1 MRIHPV
7 IALIV
12 GITVAACDDG
22 PGPSTEGTLV
32 ISTSTAGDHPD
43 PDGYLL
49 AVDDLD
55 TLVLTP
61 SGTAELEVPAGSH
74 TLQLLGVAQHCSVV
88 PGPSLEVEVTPGSRT
103 PVEFAFLCP
112 GTGIS
117 VTTTTTGLD
126 FDADGYR
133 ITVNAV
139 DREAVLANGVALV
152 FLDPG
157 ELTIGLTGLAPNCAM
172 EGPASAS
179 VTVVDEVIVPV
190 DFAVLCTAT
199 SGVIGVALDIA
210 GVDPEGEYV
219 VTVDGTTY
227 PVHWD
232 QPAYLTP
239 IAPGDHVVTLA
250 VPANC
255 FAEDSP
261 QFATLTAGSTVRDTA
276 EVAFSVSCVTRLGTL
291 RLTTITTGTPS
302 PNDYTVWICEAGFY
316 CGFYPFL
323 LGTVD
328 PNGTLVAQVDQG
340 AYEIW
345 LDDVPATCGISGP
358 SQFSIEL
365 RDTVDVAYVVS
376 CP

>member
-1 MRIHPV
+1 MRPHSLLILAA
-7 IALIV
+7 ALTIS
-12 GITVAACDDG
+12 CDDG

-55 TLVLTP
+55 TLVLNV
-61 SGTAELEVPAGSH
+61 SGTAELEVSAGSH

-88 PGPSLEVEVTPGSRT
+88 PGPSLEVDVTPGSRT
-103 PVEFAFLCP
+103 PVEFAFDCP
-112 GTGIS
+112 GTGVS
-117 VTTTTTGLD
+117 VTTTTMGLD

-139 DREAVLANGVALV
+139 DRATVLANGVALV

-190 DFAVLCTAT
+190 DFAVVCTAT
-199 SGVIGVALDIA
+199 SGVIGVAIEIA
-210 GVDPEGEYV
+210 GVDPVGQYV
-219 VTVDGTTY
+219 AMVDGVAY
-227 PVHWD
+227 PVLWD
-232 QPAYLTP
+232 RPTYLAP
-239 IAPGDHVVTLA
+239 IAPGDYVVTLA
-250 VPANC
+250 VPSNC
-255 FAEDSP
+255 SAENSP
-261 QFATLTAGSTVRDTA
+261 QFVTLTAGSTVRDTA
-276 EVAFSVSCVTRLGTL
+276 EVIFSVSCVTRLGTL
-291 RLTTITTGTPS
+291 RVTTHTTGTPS
-302 PNDYTVWICEAGFY
+302 PNDYSIWICEAGFY

-323 LGTVD
+323 LGTVN
-328 PNGTLVAQVDQG
+328 PNGTLEAQVEPG
-340 AYEIW
+340 AYDIW
-345 LDDVPATCGISGP
+345 LYDVPATCGVSGP

-365 RDTVDVAYVVS
+365 RDTVDVAYSVS

>member
-1 MRIHPV
+1 MRPHSLLILSA
-7 IALIV
+7 ALTIS
-12 GITVAACDDG
+12 CDDG

-49 AVDDLD
+49 SVDDLD
-55 TLVLTP
+55 TLALTP

-74 TLQLLGVAQHCSVV
+74 TLQLLGVAQHCSVA
-88 PGPSLEVEVTPGSRT
+88 PGPSLEVDVTPGSRT
-103 PVEFAFLCP
+103 PVEFAFDCP

-139 DREAVLANGVALV
+139 DRETVLANGVALI

-157 ELTIGLTGLAPNCAM
+157 ELTIGVTGLAPNCAM
-172 EGPASAS
+172 EGPASTS

-190 DFAVLCTAT
+190 AFAVVCTAT
-199 SGVIGVALDIA
+199 SGVIGVAIEVA

-219 VTVDGTTY
+219 AMVDGTAY
-227 PVHWD
+227 PVQWD
-232 QPAYLTP
+232 QLTYLTS
-239 IAPGDHVVTLA
+239 IAPGDHVVTLG
-250 VPANC
+250 VPSNC
-255 FAEDSP
+255 SAETGP
-261 QFATLTAGSTVRDTA
+261 HVITLTAGSTVRDTA
-276 EVAFSVSCVTRLGTL
+276 EVTFSVSCVTRLGTL
-291 RLTTITTGTPS
+291 RLTTHTTGTPS
-302 PNDYTVWICEAGFY
+302 SNYYSVWICEVGFY
-316 CGFYPFL
+316 CGFYPLL

-340 AYEIW
+340 VYEIW
-345 LDDVPATCGISGP
+345 LYDVPATCDINGP

-365 RDTVDVAYVVS
+365 RDTVDVAYAVS

>member
-1 MRIHPV
+1 MRPHSLLILAA
-7 IALIV
+7 ALTIS
-12 GITVAACDDG
+12 CDDG

-32 ISTSTAGDHPD
+32 ISTSTAGDYPD

-55 TLVLTP
+55 TLVLNV
-61 SGTAELEVPAGSH
+61 SGTAELEVSAGSH

-88 PGPSLEVEVTPGSRT
+88 PGPSLEVDVTPGSRT
-103 PVEFAFLCP
+103 PVEFVFDCP

-133 ITVNAV
+133 ITVNTV
-139 DREAVLANGVALV
+139 EREAVLANGVALV

-172 EGPASAS
+172 EGPASTS
-179 VTVVDEVIVPV
+179 VTVVDRMIVPM
-190 DFAVLCTAT
+190 DFAVICTAS
-199 SGVIGVALDIA
+199 SGVIEVAIEIA

-219 VTVDGTTY
+219 AMVDGAAY

-239 IAPGDHVVTLA
+239 IAPGDYVVTLA
-250 VPANC
+250 VPSNC
-255 FAEDSP
+255 SAENSP
-261 QFATLTAGSTVRDTA
+261 QFITLTAGSTVRDTA
-276 EVAFSVSCVTRLGTL
+276 EVTFSVSCVTRLGTL
-291 RLTTITTGTPS
+291 RVTTHTTGTPS
-302 PNDYTVWICEAGFY
+302 PNDYSIWICEASYF
-316 CGFYPFL
+316 CGFYPFY

-328 PNGTLVAQVDQG
+328 PNGTLEAQVEPGVYD
-340 AYEIW
+340 IW
-345 LDDVPATCGISGP
+345 LYDVPATCGVSGP

-365 RDTVDVAYVVS
+365 RDTVDVAYTVS

>member
-1 MRIHPV
+1 MRPHSLLILAA
-7 IALIV
+7 ALTIS
-12 GITVAACDDG
+12 CDDG

-88 PGPSLEVEVTPGSRT
+88 PGPSLEVDVTPGSRT
-103 PVEFAFLCP
+103 PVEFAFHCP

-133 ITVNAV
+133 IAVNAV
-139 DREAVLANGVALV
+139 DRATVLANGVALI

-157 ELTIGLTGLAPNCAM
+157 ELTIGVNGLAPNCAV
-172 EGPASAS
+172 EGPASRS
-179 VTVVDEVIVPV
+179 VTVMDEVIVPV
-190 DFAVLCTAT
+190 DFAVLCTAS
-199 SGVIGVALDIA
+199 SGVIEVAIA
-210 GVDPEGEYV
+210 IVGVDPEGEYV
-219 VTVDGTTY
+219 ATVDGADY
-227 PVHWD
+227 PVRWD
-232 QPAYLTP
+232 QPTYLRP

-250 VPANC
+250 VPSNC
-255 FAEDSP
+255 FAENSP
-261 QFATLTAGSTVRDTA
+261 QFSTLTAGSTVRDTA
-276 EVAFSVSCVTRLGTL
+276 GVTFSVSCVTRLGTL

-316 CGFYPFL
+316 CGFYPSL

-328 PNGTLVAQVDQG
+328 PNGTLLAQVDQG
-340 AYEIW
+340 VYQIW
-345 LDDVPATCGISGP
+345 LDDVPATCGVSGAA
-358 SQFSIEL
+358 QCSIEL
-365 RDTVDVAYVVS
+365 RDTVDVAYTVS